1 MNVIFIS
8 PHFPLYYYNFCKNLK
23 IRGVNVLGIGDAPY
37 DSLPTHTI
45 DAVTEYYKVG
55 SLENFYEVEEACRF
69 FSEKY
74 GKIDWI
80 ESQNEY
86 WLETEAT
93 LRKIFDVNTGTKID
107 DMAPMKYKSKM
118 KDVYKSCN
126 IPVARYILVSTY
138 EEALSFTR
146 EVGYPVVVKPDNGVG
161 ASSTYKLKNDD
172 EVAYFFSTKD
182 NNITYIMEEF
192 VNGHVETFDG
202 ITDSNKNVLISASHV
217 MLNSIMDTV
226 NTASDTAFYFQPFEG
241 KDIEFIG
248 KQVVKAFDTRSRY
261 FHFEFFR
268 LEEDK
273 PGLGKKGD
281 LVGLEVN
288 MRAPGAYIPDMIN
301 YAYDVDTYA
310 IWADMLIYDKTFVD
324 INRKYVVGYASRR
337 NGIDYTNSYEDI
349 KNKYGDKI
357 KIDTEV
363 PEALAAAM
371 GNHVF
376 IFRTEKEEELMEM
389 IRFILKRNGE
399 GNWI

>member
-1 MNVIFIS
+1 MNVVFIS
-8 PHFPLYYYNFCKNLK
+8 PNFPLYYYNFCKNLK

-37 DSLPTHTI
+37 ESLPQHTI
-45 DAVTEYYKVG
+45 DSVTEYYKVG

-69 FSEKY
+69 FNQKY
-74 GKIDWI
+74 GKLDWI

-93 LRKIFDVNTGTKID
+93 LRKIFDVNSGTKID

-126 IPVARYILVSTY
+126 IPVARYILISTY
-138 EEALSFTR
+138 ENAINFTR
-146 EVGYPVVVKPDNGVG
+146 KVGYPVVVKPDNGVG
-161 ASSTYKLKNDD
+161 ASSTYKLENDD
-172 EVAYFFSTKD
+172 ELSYFFATKD
-182 NNITYIMEEF
+182 NNTTYIMEEF
-192 VNGHVETFDG
+192 INGHVETFDG

-217 MLNSIMDTV
+217 MLHSIMDTV
-226 NTASDTAFYFQPFEG
+226 NTCSDTAFYFQPFEG

-248 KQVVKAFDTRSRY
+248 KKVVKAFDTRSRY

-273 PGLGKKGD
+273 EGLGKKGD

-310 IWADMLIYDKTFVD
+310 LWSDVLIYDKIFVD
-324 INRKYVVGYASRR
+324 VNRKYVVGYASRR
-337 NGIDYTNSYEDI
+337 NGIDYTHSYEEI
-349 KNKYGDKI
+349 KDKYKDKI

-376 IFRTEKEEELMEM
+376 IFRTEKEEELIEM
-389 IRFILKRNGE
+389 IRFILKRNGD

>member
-1 MNVIFIS
+1 MNVVFIS
-8 PHFPLYYYNFCKNLK
+8 PNFPLYYYNFCKNLK

-37 DSLPTHTI
+37 ESLPQHMI
-45 DAVTEYYKVG
+45 DSVTEYYKVG

-69 FSEKY
+69 FNQKY
-74 GKIDWI
+74 GKLDWI

-93 LRKIFDVNTGTKID
+93 LRKIFDVNSGTKID

-126 IPVARYILVSTY
+126 IPVARYILISTY
-138 EEALSFTR
+138 ENAINFTR
-146 EVGYPVVVKPDNGVG
+146 KVGYPVVVKPDNGVG
-161 ASSTYKLKNDD
+161 ASSTYKLENDD
-172 EVAYFFSTKD
+172 ELSYFFATKD
-182 NNITYIMEEF
+182 NNTTYIMEEF
-192 VNGHVETFDG
+192 INGHVETFDG

-217 MLNSIMDTV
+217 MLHSIMDTV
-226 NTASDTAFYFQPFEG
+226 NTCSDTAFYFQPFEG

-248 KQVVKAFDTRSRY
+248 KKVVKAFDTRSRY

-273 PGLGKKGD
+273 EGLGKKGD

-310 IWADMLIYDKTFVD
+310 LWSDELIYDKIFVD
-324 INRKYVVGYASRR
+324 VNRKYVVGYASRR
-337 NGIDYTNSYEDI
+337 NGIDYTHSYEEI
-349 KNKYGDKI
+349 KDKYKDKI

-376 IFRTEKEEELMEM
+376 IFRTEKEEELIEM
-389 IRFILKRNGE
+389 IRFILKRNGD

>member
-1 MNVIFIS
+1 MNVVFIS
-8 PHFPLYYYNFCKNLK
+8 PNFPLYYYNFCKNLK

-37 DSLPTHTI
+37 ESLPQHMI
-45 DAVTEYYKVG
+45 DSVTEYYKVG

-69 FSEKY
+69 FNQKY
-74 GKIDWI
+74 GKLDWI

-93 LRKIFDVNTGTKID
+93 LRKIFGVNSGTKID

-126 IPVARYILVSTY
+126 IPVARYILISTY
-138 EEALSFTR
+138 ENAINFTR

-161 ASSTYKLKNDD
+161 ASSTYKLENDD
-172 EVAYFFSTKD
+172 ELSYFFATKD
-182 NNITYIMEEF
+182 NNTTYIMEEF
-192 VNGHVETFDG
+192 INGHVETFDG

-217 MLNSIMDTV
+217 MLHSIMDTV
-226 NTASDTAFYFQPFEG
+226 NTCSDTAFYFQPFEG

-248 KQVVKAFDTRSRY
+248 KKVVKAFDTRSRY

-273 PGLGKKGD
+273 EGLGKKGD

-310 IWADMLIYDKTFVD
+310 LWSDVLIYDKIFVD
-324 INRKYVVGYASRR
+324 VNRKYVVGYASRR
-337 NGIDYTNSYEDI
+337 NGIDYTHSYEEI
-349 KNKYGDKI
+349 KDKYKDKI

-376 IFRTEKEEELMEM
+376 IFRTEKEEELIEM
-389 IRFILKRNGE
+389 IRFILKRNGD

>member
-1 MNVIFIS
+1 MNVVFIS
-8 PHFPLYYYNFCKNLK
+8 PNFPLYYYNFCKNLK

-37 DSLPTHTI
+37 ESLPQHMI
-45 DAVTEYYKVG
+45 DSVTEYYKVG

-69 FSEKY
+69 FNQKY
-74 GKIDWI
+74 GKLDWI

-93 LRKIFDVNTGTKID
+93 LRKIFDVNSGTKID

-126 IPVARYILVSTY
+126 IPVARYILISNY
-138 EEALSFTR
+138 ENAINFTR

-161 ASSTYKLKNDD
+161 ASSTYKLENDD
-172 EVAYFFSTKD
+172 ELSYFFATKD
-182 NNITYIMEEF
+182 NNTTYIMEEF
-192 VNGHVETFDG
+192 INGHVETFDG

-217 MLNSIMDTV
+217 MLHSIMDTV
-226 NTASDTAFYFQPFEG
+226 NTCSDTAFYFQPFEG

-248 KQVVKAFDTRSRY
+248 KKVVKAFDTRSRY

-273 PGLGKKGD
+273 EGLGKKGD

-310 IWADMLIYDKTFVD
+310 LWSDVLIYDKIFVD
-324 INRKYVVGYASRR
+324 VNRKYVVGYASRR
-337 NGIDYTNSYEDI
+337 NGIDYTHSYEEI
-349 KNKYGDKI
+349 KDKYKDKI

-376 IFRTEKEEELMEM
+376 IFRTEKEEELIEM
-389 IRFILKRNGE
+389 IRFILKRNGD